1 MISKERT
8 TSKKRDLEE
17 IEKDDTPKKVKKLMK
32 EILTEED
39 NNEYEVEDERE
50 EINSPTILQSIQ
62 SIHSSG
68 NIIDVSN
75 QFPNLFYNVS

>member
-75 QFPNLFYNVS
+75 